1 MYQSG
6 SVNSGKVKLG
16 ISTITD
22 ISRPEPIAVA
32 VKEKNISLYS
42 RATSIQ
48 QQLATPVRAAP
59 TSHTPFRYPRLPTH
73 PTVQLLYNPH
83 TRPSGIRYYHTPY
96 STATILTHALQVSAT
111 TTHPTVQLQSS
122 HTPFRYPLLPHT
134 LQYSFNPH
142 THPSGTCYYYT
153 PYSTATILT
162 HTHPSGTSTRIPRA
176 HTVLITYAHFRY
188 RYL

>member
-73 PTVQLLYNPH
+73 PTVQLLYNH
-83 TRPSGIRYYHTPY
+83 HIHSISGKAAQFDP
-96 STATILTHALQVSAT
+96 ILLR
-111 TTHPTVQLQSS
+111 HPNNRL
-122 HTPFRYPLLPHT
+122 
-134 LQYSFNPH
+134 
-142 THPSGTCYYYT
+142 
-153 PYSTATILT
+153 
-162 HTHPSGTSTRIPRA
+162 
-176 HTVLITYAHFRY
+176 HF
-188 RYL
+188 

>member
-96 STATILTHALQVSAT
+96 STASILTHTLQVPAT

-122 HTPFRYPLLPHT
+122 HTHT
-134 LQYSFNPH
+134 LQVLVLTYLVH
-142 THPSGTCYYYT
+142 TQTDNIRSLQVPL
-153 PYSTATILT
+153 PVNT
-162 HTHPSGTSTRIPRA
+162 H
-176 HTVLITYAHFRY
+176 LITSR
-188 RYL
+188 